1 MTIKRM
7 GMIKELMT
15 ETKTTVAEAIVTVA
29 IDRHAPDDSAAADLA
44 SNHRFKKSSGAEMK
58 FWFK

>member
-1 MTIKRM
+1 
-7 GMIKELMT
+7 
-15 ETKTTVAEAIVTVA
+15 VAEAIVTVA